1 MSNTEEYGACCARAN
16 ERGAKYPSSTS
27 VYSLPL
33 ASAILARMADNSEAA
48 PRQAGQDAAMG
59 GPDAASSQA
68 GVAANTPPRTAP
80 DRAAHARAMKAD
92 TQAHCKEVRELRVQ
106 QAAHARSCKA
116 AKLGNPTQPKDS
128 DK

>member
-1 MSNTEEYGACCARAN
+1 
-16 ERGAKYPSSTS
+16 
-27 VYSLPL
+27 
-33 ASAILARMADNSEAA
+33 MADNSEAA